1 MGIILDQPEDMQDE
15 YTADDPI
22 VVASFTLANQHAR
35 GRYDLEAWVSWLN
48 DGESSVRLSYRR
60 MAVAL
65 TAAGFIRER
74 PGGDA

>member
-1 MGIILDQPEDMQDE
+1 MQIIVPPDADMQDE

-22 VVASFTLANQHAR
+22 VVASYTLSNQHAR
-35 GRYDLEAWVSWLN
+35 GRYDLETWVRWLN
-48 DGESSVRLSYRR
+48 DGEPSVRLSYRR

-65 TAAGFIRER
+65 TAAGFIPER